1 MNSSAEPVD
10 HNTRP
15 TQLKEEKGGEFGD
28 EEEKERGETM
38 AAARQVKFI
47 Q

>member
-28 EEEKERGETM
+28 EEESGETI
-38 AAARQVKFI
+38 AATRQVKFT